1 MEKIAEQRLSH
12 EPPGEGGSPVPTG
25 RSAPKRRPKAGLILV
40 ILAGLII
47 LWIPVNLY
55 WLAFVPGSFAF
66 TGLLFGTMVLLCGI
80 LGWIMPQYVRLLG
93 VFAMVLSII
102 SIMGALGGLLI
113 GTVLGVVGGSLC
125 AAWDPDG
132 KRSRG
137 RSGKAGVRRR
147 WMRTRKEK
155 KSEWPTV
162 AKAENEGGAD

>member
-12 EPPGEGGSPVPTG
+12 EPPGEGGSPVPSG
-25 RSAPKRRPKAGLILV
+25 RSALKRRPKAGLILV

-80 LGWIMPQYVRLLG
+80 LGWFMPQYVRLLG
-93 VFAMVLSII
+93 VFAMVLSVV

-125 AAWDPDG
+125 AAWDPNG
-132 KRSRG
+132 ERSRRRSGGTGKKRS
-137 RSGKAGVRRR
+137 

-155 KSEWPTV
+155 KPDWPVV
-162 AKAENEGGAD
+162 ARVENDGGAD